1 MKNVRDLLNQN
12 LVAASG
18 LAGLGIYASGMMG
31 YGLNSTI
38 ALSQT
43 MTFAASWLVNQVIGS
58 FASIAAQTA
67 AGMMLAG
74 ATAAIATAFTAW
86 FISKAINFAMA
97 KFAQASNAAKDD
109 VSGENKLVQAPEVQ
123 AVSPV
128 AGL

>member
-18 LAGLGIYASGMMG
+18 LAGFGIYASGMMG

-43 MTFAASWLVNQVIGS
+43 MTYTASWLVNQLIGS
-58 FASIAAQTA
+58 FASIAAQTM

-74 ATAAIATAFTAW
+74 AMSAIATAFAAW
-86 FISKAINFAMA
+86 FVSSAIKLAMA
-97 KFAQASNAAKDD
+97 KFAPAAQAANEAEVPKNEPAAEEEQ
-109 VSGENKLVQAPEVQ
+109 SAAP
-123 AVSPV
+123 AM
-128 AGL
+128 